1 MCSTV
6 DQLFDQIM
14 HNIYIFI
21 ADDLKINLLDDLKI
35 NLLKVN
41 GNELISNLF
50 GLLT

>member
-14 HNIYIFI
+14 HNIFI

-41 GNELISNLF
+41 LF